1 MAELDNC
8 AAIILAAGA
17 STRLGQP
24 KQLVAVDGETLLHRT
39 ARLAIQVGCLPVV
52 VVLGRDAATLAGEV
66 EGLGASIVINDE
78 WQTGMASSLSRGLQA
93 VLAAKPHQLR
103 VMILV
108 CDQPK
113 LDASVLRELLT
124 THTAKEALI
133 AASRYQ
139 GTNGVPAIFSRELYP
154 ELLELTGDQGA
165 RRIIQ
170 LHLAEVVSVDFPGG
184 GFDLNTPEDL
194 ARLHV

>member
-1 MAELDNC
+1 MVELDTC

-24 KQLVAVDGETLLHRT
+24 KQLVAVNGETLLRRT
-39 ARLAIQVGCLPVV
+39 TRLAIQAGCSPVV

-66 EGLGASIVINDE
+66 EGLGASTVINNE
-78 WQTGMASSLSRGLQA
+78 WQTGMASSLRRGLKA
-93 VLAAKPHQLR
+93 VLAVKPHEPR
-103 VMILV
+103 VMVLV

-113 LDASVLRELLT
+113 LDTSVLRDLLT
-124 THTAKEALI
+124 THTAKEVLI

-139 GTNGVPAIFSRELYP
+139 GTNGVPAIFSRELFP

-165 RRIIQ
+165 RRIMQ
-170 LHLAEVVSVDFPGG
+170 LHLEQVASVDFPGG
-184 GFDLNTPEDL
+184 EFDLDTPQDL
-194 ARLHV
+194 ARLHL

>member
-1 MAELDNC
+1 MVELDTC
-8 AAIILAAGA
+8 AAIVLAAGA

-24 KQLVAVDGETLLHRT
+24 KQLIVVDGETLLHRT
-39 ARLAIQVGCLPVV
+39 TRLAIQAGCLPVI

-78 WQTGMASSLSRGLQA
+78 WQTGMASSLKSGLQA
-93 VLAAKPHQLR
+93 VLAAKPHQRR

-113 LDASVLRELLT
+113 LDASVLRDLLT
-124 THTAKEALI
+124 THTAKEGLI
-133 AASRYQ
+133 TASRYRS
-139 GTNGVPAIFSRELYP
+139 TKGVPAIFSRELFP

-165 RRIIQ
+165 RRIVQ
-170 LHLAEVVSVDFPGG
+170 LHLEEVASVDFPGG
-184 GFDLNTPEDL
+184 EFDLDTPQDL

>member
-1 MAELDNC
+1 MAELNTC

-39 ARLAIQVGCLPVV
+39 TRLALQAGCLPVV

-78 WQTGMASSLSRGLQA
+78 WQTGMGSSLRHGLKA
-93 VLAAKPHQLR
+93 VLAAKPHQPR
-103 VMILV
+103 AMILV

-113 LDASVLRELLT
+113 LDASVLRDLLT
-124 THTAKEALI
+124 THTAKAALI

-139 GTNGVPAIFSRELYP
+139 GTNGVPAIFSRELFA

-165 RRIIQ
+165 RRIMQ
-170 LHLAEVVSVDFPGG
+170 LHLEEVASVDFPGG
-184 GFDLNTPEDL
+184 EFDLDTPQDL
-194 ARLHV
+194 ARLYL